1 MDIRDADDDD
11 EFDSFVGDCRLN
23 IRALASNAAG
33 IPYERLSFIHFACA
47 AVAGG
52 GGGDVAVTLTLLS
65 SFSLSVVKSWVKHCC
80 ANNKANT
87 INAFT

>member
-1 MDIRDADDDD
+1 MDIRSADADDDD

-33 IPYERLSFIHFACA
+33 IPYERLSFNHFACVA
-47 AVAGG
+47 A
-52 GGGDVAVTLTLLS
+52 AVTLTLLS
-65 SFSLSVVKSWVKHCC
+65 SSLSVAKSWVKHCW

-87 INAFT
+87 VEAFT

>member
-1 MDIRDADDDD
+1 MRVDIRVADADD

-33 IPYERLSFIHFACA
+33 IPYERLSLNHFASA
-47 AVAGG
+47 AAGG
-52 GGGDVAVTLTLLS
+52 AAAAVTLTLLS
-65 SFSLSVVKSWVKHCC
+65 SSLSVAKSWVKHCW

-87 INAFT
+87 VNAFT